1 MNELTP
7 LSNREAS
14 PLSMSKACR
23 VVRKVS
29 VIDIFAREL
38 TRRRTRVTGGS
49 PQG

>member
-7 LSNREAS
+7 LGNRAAS
-14 PLSMSKACR
+14 PLYMFEACR
-23 VVRKVS
+23 VERKVR